1 MKKVTIMLS
10 LFVAL
15 VMGCK
20 KEEKAEIKETRYC
33 RFDIVGKA
41 TNADITFYYT
51 NENGTSKKQEAK
63 GAIANNFSFT
73 FTSTVGSSV
82 SAYISDLEPLNGVF
96 DFTLKLVVNGVT
108 QESVNSNGKGII
120 FNSKIK

>member
-1 MKKVTIMLS
+1 MLS
-10 LFVAL
+10 LIL
-15 VMGCK
+15 VLGVGCK
-20 KEEKAEIKETRYC
+20 KEEKVEIKETRYC

-41 TNADITFYYT
+41 TNADITFYYID
-51 NENGTSKKQEAK
+51 ENGISKKQEAK

-82 SAYISDLEPLNGVF
+82 SAYISDLDPFNGVF

-108 QESVNSNGKGII
+108 QESVNANGKGVI
-120 FNSKIK
+120 FNSKVK